1 MAALRWHGG
10 RTPRLSGVAAAA
22 ACVVLAAALA
32 PVGGRA
38 ADPAGGKGK
47 PPAKAPAKT
56 PAKTPARPPARV
68 PKGANPGG
76 AINPYDPRAP
86 IDYATYDPSI
96 DPGID
101 PVFASD
107 PALNATEKY
116 SFVASKPGD
125 HRLPPGTFAF
135 QYDVRGRQTLQQVV
149 AQAAGALA
157 SSRGI
162 AIYLAKGTAL
172 NAADLETVQ
181 ALTRPVQ
188 DGGLGFT
195 SIDTLFIYNL
205 KILDGGTETATPAM
219 PGTPIPVNMWDNGWQ
234 RTAFKNVILDDL
246 EEVKDGTFCDNRF
259 DFVSLKAAR
268 TIGVMAFG
276 GHRGG
281 GPPQTALYLP
291 SAETIKAH
299 AFRRNKRLLK
309 VNLPRVTIIEPYAF
323 DDCDRLQY
331 VNAPE
336 LRRLGR
342 NAFNDT
348 GKLVSVNMPRLEY
361 MHVACF
367 GINDSM
373 RILRLPSLTLLDGD
387 GLSMM
392 RELVH
397 LYLPSV
403 KALKAGA
410 VNSCGKLQAVYVP
423 QVDVVERHAFAGCGA
438 LKRIDLPMVRVLHPE
453 AFAGVKDIQVNAGG
467 RPVPPR

>member
-1 MAALRWHGG
+1 MAALRRPCVGTW
-10 RTPRLSGVAAAA
+10 RFSGVAC
-22 ACVVLAAALA
+22 ACACAVVAAALA
-32 PVGGRA
+32 PAGRA

-47 PPAKAPAKT
+47 PSVKT
-56 PAKTPARPPARV
+56 PGRS
-68 PKGANPGG
+68 PKAAN
-76 AINPYDPRAP
+76 ANKQLNPYDPTAH
-86 IDYATYDPSI
+86 IDYAMYDPSI

-107 PALNATEKY
+107 PALNTSESY
-116 SFVASKPGD
+116 RYVVSKPGD
-125 HRLPPGTFAF
+125 HRLPPDTFAF
-135 QYDVRGRQTLQQVV
+135 QYDVRGRHTLQQVV

-157 SSRGI
+157 NSRGI

-172 NAADLETVQ
+172 NAADLKTVQ
-181 ALTRPVQ
+181 AITRPVQ

-195 SIDTLFIYNL
+195 SIETLFIYNL
-205 KILDGGTETATPAM
+205 KTLDGGTETATPAM
-219 PGTPIPVNMWDNGWQ
+219 PGTPIAVNMWDNGWQ
-234 RTAFKNVILDDL
+234 RTGFKNVVLDDL

-361 MHVACF
+361 MHVAVF
-367 GINDSM
+367 GINDSL

-423 QVDVVERHAFAGCGA
+423 QVEVVERHAFAGCGS

-453 AFAGVKDIQVNAGG
+453 AFAGVNDIQVNAGG